1 MAIRAMIG
9 GQGIATAL
17 LPPSPGADL
26 VSALR
31 KERRVTPVPGRHKV
45 CPYTVDAVNRMVLQD
60 AINGDETVD
69 TEA

>member
-1 MAIRAMIG
+1 
-9 GQGIATAL
+9 
-17 LPPSPGADL
+17 